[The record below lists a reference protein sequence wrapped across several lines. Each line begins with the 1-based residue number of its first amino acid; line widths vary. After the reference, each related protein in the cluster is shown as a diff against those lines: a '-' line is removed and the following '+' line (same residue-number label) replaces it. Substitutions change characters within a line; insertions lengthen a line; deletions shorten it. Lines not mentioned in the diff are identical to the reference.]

1 MPDSSPRF
9 SVIMP
14 CYNRRKLIRAAV
26 MSVLD
31 QTFTD
36 FELIVV
42 DDGST
47 DDTLDVLADITDARL
62 SLHQQRN
69 SGPGAARNKGIGI
82 AQGQYVA
89 FLDSDDL
96 YLPWTLQNYDQAL
109 KQNKDPSLLI
119 CEAKDFHHDA
129 QMNSVVQKPL
139 EVQCYENYLQ
149 AADQDFWIG
158 ASVVAVKRQ
167 VVLASGGFNNAKV
180 NQEDCDLW
188 LRLGTA
194 PGFIAIASPICSGRR
209 WHEQNVSHEIARNI
223 AGVQY
228 LIQQQKHGA
237 YPLMHSRELLT
248 ILTRH
253 IRPASLDCIKHGD
266 RGVALEF
273 YRKSFFWNLKLGRLR
288 YLLGFW
294 VRMILGG
301 RVR

>member
-1 MPDSSPRF
+1 MSDPSSRF

-14 CYNRRKLIRAAV
+14 SYNRRKLIRAAV
-26 MSVLD
+26 MSVLN
-31 QTFTD
+31 QTFID

-47 DDTLDVLADITDARL
+47 DGTLEVLSDITDSRL
-62 SLHQQRN
+62 SLHQQQN

-96 YLPWTLQNYDQAL
+96 YLPWALQTYDQAL
-109 KQNKDPSLLI
+109 KQNQEPSLLI
-119 CEAKDFHHDA
+119 CEAAEFEQDEA
-129 QMNSVVQKPL
+129 MANVTEKPL
-139 EVQCYENYLQ
+139 QVQCYDHYLQ
-149 AADQDFWIG
+149 AADRDFWIG

-167 VVLASGGFNNAKV
+167 VLLASGGFNNAKV

-188 LRLGTA
+188 LRLCTA

-209 WHEQNVSHEIARNI
+209 WHEQNVSHEIERNI

-228 LIQQQKHGA
+228 LIQQQKNGA
-237 YPLMHSRELLT
+237 YPQASSRELLT

-253 IRPASLDCIKHGD
+253 VRPASLDCIKQGYRD
-266 RGVALEF
+266 VAVEF

-288 YLLGFW
+288 YLIGFW
-294 VRMILGG
+294 VRMILGA

>member
-129 QMNSVVQKPL
+129 QMNSVVQKLWKFNVMKTICKLLIRTFGLAQVLSRSNGRWCLLQVGLIMRRSIKKIATCGYAWELRRDLLPL
-139 EVQCYENYLQ
+139 HHR
-149 AADQDFWIG
+149 
-158 ASVVAVKRQ
+158 SVLVDVGMNKM
-167 VVLASGGFNNAKV
+167 FHMK
-180 NQEDCDLW
+180 
-188 LRLGTA
+188 
-194 PGFIAIASPICSGRR
+194 
-209 WHEQNVSHEIARNI
+209 
-223 AGVQY
+223 
-228 LIQQQKHGA
+228 
-237 YPLMHSRELLT
+237 
-248 ILTRH
+248 
-253 IRPASLDCIKHGD
+253 
-266 RGVALEF
+266 
-273 YRKSFFWNLKLGRLR
+273 
-288 YLLGFW
+288 
-294 VRMILGG
+294 
-301 RVR
+301 